1 MILHTQINQEGILQ
15 AKLPEFFKGKKVVV
29 SIVTENE
36 TIKPVSQ
43 FNEFQMFLLNSP
55 EMTDEE
61 YQFVQEKRQSFNQW
75 K

>member
-1 MILHTQINQEGILQ
+1 MFW
-15 AKLPEFFKGKKVVV
+15 AKLPEFFKGKEEAVV
-29 SIVTENE
+29 SIVAENE
-36 TIKPVSQ
+36 AIRLVSQ

-61 YQFVQEKRQSFNQW
+61 YQFVQEKRRGFNQW